1 VAASWAAG
9 LRSSRWVGLGFAL
22 PSLNVVLLDA
32 VLAGQAGLAAG
43 ILNSSRQ
50 VGGALAVAVFGAMV
64 SHRAPFLVGMR
75 QHADAALG
83 LSRLPRGGAGLA
95 APEGSVRIPGNATD
109 SSAAVTFPERS
120 GPTLEHRI
128 TASGGCPVDWFLRL
142 RRPVTA
148 WVLAGLTV
156 LLAVA
161 VIPLS
166 LAARQNPL
174 APGGTNVVIALSFA
188 VVGLVVAWHRPRNPI
203 GWFMLALA
211 PSLIFQIAGGR
222 YNVLN
227 YRLGRQ
233 LPLAPVV
240 LLLFHVSEPEL
251 GLIPLIILLF
261 PDGRLPS
268 SPRWRWLAGGYL
280 TLALADVLVEAQM
293 SVYAITHHRTQV
305 DTSGQLIISNDH
317 AYSAFFVP
325 VALIFVAFW
334 VLSVG
339 YQVVSWRRATGER
352 RQQLSWLMAGGAAA
366 LISFLATVPAGALP
380 HGVGEV
386 VSDVLLIG
394 IAALPA
400 GIGVAVLKYRLYEID
415 RIISRTLAYAIVTGL
430 LVGVY
435 AGLVLLT
442 TQVFLVR
449 TPVAVAAS
457 TLAAAA
463 LFTPVRRR
471 VQRVVD
477 RRFNRVRYD
486 ADRMVE
492 AFAARL
498 KDAVDL
504 ETVRADLADVVN
516 RALEPAHITVWTARP
531 GGQKIGEARPA
542 ALATQPGPVRRR

>member
-1 VAASWAAG
+1 
-9 LRSSRWVGLGFAL
+9 
-22 PSLNVVLLDA
+22 
-32 VLAGQAGLAAG
+32 
-43 ILNSSRQ
+43 
-50 VGGALAVAVFGAMV
+50 M
-64 SHRAPFLVGMR
+64 
-75 QHADAALG
+75 
-83 LSRLPRGGAGLA
+83 
-95 APEGSVRIPGNATD
+95 
-109 SSAAVTFPERS
+109 
-120 GPTLEHRI
+120 
-128 TASGGCPVDWFLRL
+128 DWFLRL

-148 WVLAGLTV
+148 WVLAGLVV

-161 VIPLS
+161 LIPLS

-174 APGGTNVVIALSFA
+174 ATGGTNVVVGLSFG

-211 PSLIFQIAGGR
+211 PSLIFQIAGGL

-227 YRLGRQ
+227 YGLGHR

-240 LLLFHVSEPEL
+240 LFLFHVSEPVL

-268 SPRWRWLAGGYL
+268 PRWRWPVGGYL
-280 TLALADVLVEAQM
+280 TLAVADMIVGAQM

-317 AYSAFFVP
+317 AYSAFYAL

-366 LISFLATVPAGALP
+366 LISFLATIPAGALP
-380 HGVGEV
+380 HSVRGA

-394 IAALPA
+394 IAALPV

-442 TQVFLVR
+442 TQVFR
-449 TPVAVAAS
+449 IHTPVAVAAS

-463 LFTPVRRR
+463 LFSPVRRR
-471 VQRVVD
+471 VQQMVD

-486 ADRMVE
+486 GERTVE

-516 RALEPAHITVWTARP
+516 RALEPAHVTVWTAKP
-531 GGQKIGEARPA
+531 GGQETGGARPA
-542 ALATQPGPVRRR
+542 VLATQPGALRRR

>member
-1 VAASWAAG
+1 MDW
-9 LRSSRWVGLGFAL
+9 
-22 PSLNVVLLDA
+22 
-32 VLAGQAGLAAG
+32 
-43 ILNSSRQ
+43 
-50 VGGALAVAVFGAMV
+50 
-64 SHRAPFLVGMR
+64 
-75 QHADAALG
+75 
-83 LSRLPRGGAGLA
+83 LS
-95 APEGSVRIPGNATD
+95 
-109 SSAAVTFPERS
+109 
-120 GPTLEHRI
+120 
-128 TASGGCPVDWFLRL
+128 RL
-142 RRPVTA
+142 RRPATA

-174 APGGTNVVIALSFA
+174 ATGGTNVVTALSFA

-211 PSLIFQIAGGR
+211 PSLIFQIAGGL

-227 YRLGRQ
+227 YRLGHQ

-240 LLLFHVSEPEL
+240 LLLYHVSEPEL

-268 SPRWRWLAGGYL
+268 PWWRWPVGGYL
-280 TLALADVLVEAQM
+280 TLALADMLVEAQM
-293 SVYAITHHRTQV
+293 SVYALIHHRTQV
-305 DTSGQLIISNDH
+305 NTSGQLIIDNDH
-317 AYSAFFVP
+317 AYSAFFAP
-325 VALIFVAFW
+325 VALIFFASWIVA
-334 VLSVG
+334 VV

-366 LISFLATVPAGALP
+366 VISFLATIPAGALP
-380 HGVGEV
+380 HSVRGA
-386 VSDVLLIG
+386 VSDVLLTG
-394 IAALPA
+394 IAALPI

-442 TQVFLVR
+442 TQVFQVH

-463 LFTPVRRR
+463 LFSPMRRR
-471 VQRVVD
+471 VQRLVD

-486 ADRMVE
+486 GERTVE
-492 AFAARL
+492 AFAVRL

-516 RALEPAHITVWTARP
+516 RALEPAHVTVWTAKP

-542 ALATQPGPVRRR
+542 VLTTQPGPVRRR